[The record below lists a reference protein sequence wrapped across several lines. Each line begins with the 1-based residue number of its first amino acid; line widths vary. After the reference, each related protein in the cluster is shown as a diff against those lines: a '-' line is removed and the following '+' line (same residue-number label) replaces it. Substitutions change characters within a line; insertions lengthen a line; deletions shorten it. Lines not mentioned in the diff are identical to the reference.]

1 MNGSDYSSYFLG
13 PEEEAHVRYEAL
25 RAVFVEGDSMQ
36 EVAQHFG
43 VSYGTIRNWVAD
55 FRRAHDAGQ
64 PPPFSFHRR
73 EVARQVVSGSTISR
87 KLQLPMSEPCRLK
100 LERDS

>member
-13 PEEEAHVRYEAL
+13 PVEESHVRYEAL

-36 EVAQHFG
+36 NVAQQFE
-43 VSYGTIRNWVAD
+43 VSYGTVRNWVAD
-55 FRRAHDAGQ
+55 FRRGHDAGQ

-73 EVARQVVSGSTISR
+73 EVARQVVSGATIGR
-87 KLQLPMSEPCRLK
+87 KLPLPMSEPVRWK